1 MVKRKIVKGIV
12 GFNMLIMTLFYLN
25 KTNVINAEVDKDKK
39 LEKYEQLESILHISD
54 GWLWNDLVRGFLW
67 GLVKMLVFVNN
78 MMENIVH
85 KVVLFNDFYESPGME
100 KVMDVIKPLVFGVF
114 VISVVVLGILFML
127 NKIEKRHEVLMNVL
141 LAVGIIVVIPV
152 LMTEMNKM
160 VGYGLGWMQQTGDQ
174 TLAGGIVKSNVA
186 DVKYYAENGFRVAGK
201 NNDYIGNESTPP
213 RPIDQDRSKI
223 GTSDYTYGNRL
234 STDNP
239 SLYIIEKLDLEKEE
253 DEGGYK
259 EWGDEL
265 PNISQEI
272 LKEKAIPTGNGNAK
286 EIVELRDRQIVTTE
300 LGKESYYRYHVN
312 WGVLF
317 FSLIVTSVA
326 LAITVIKIG
335 RAVFDL
341 AFHQIFGMFV
351 ATTDLTGGQR
361 TKKVL
366 MEIVNTFAVI
376 FIMVVLLKMFIIYSN
391 WVNTLKPDIG
401 SIGVV
406 LMLIAGAW
414 ALIDAPDIVQRLMGI
429 DAGLRSGWQAMM
441 GAYAGTKLAGGA
453 AKGAGKVAGGVGKA
467 TAGIGSGAKGM
478 FRGMR
483 TKTPKENQQQGGM
496 SKDNDQVK
504 PIPDTN
510 RGNGQRENT
519 SEIPAMGKTPNQGL
533 DREPIP
539 SFGSESSFGNGE
551 RSMSPDNNG
560 SSEDGYMK
568 TPGGLLVPHSP
579 GRSENN
585 EGKHAPNAKGSPN
598 AGIEKPRLANLSRS
612 FSTSA
617 NKGQPSEHEG
627 LGQGTQAISSSPV
640 NQSIGV
646 GEGQTT
652 NDSVQRAMDTAV
664 GQKIQQQEMG
674 ASTSERPSQTENQG
688 LPYGHKE
695 PQFKNTLIGGMPAV
709 RSMKSFATRA
719 ENTGFDV
726 GQKIRRAGK
735 ITGKGAMQTARAAA
749 HPIEGAKHIGRSS
762 HAKVKQT
769 IGSVRSG
776 VRSGMSKTVGGMRQV
791 TQQIKTPL
799 GQSTPKQLGI
809 RRNHSMHTSRTQG
822 GTPVSTPSPTHG
834 GSFVSGGKQ
843 PIQSTDSRRT
853 IQTNHQSQE
862 RLNSKTDISQRG
874 NKERESKISL
884 AKNQKEGLRNNEI
897 RNTKRD

>member
-1 MVKRKIVKGIV
+1 MVIH
-12 GFNMLIMTLFYLN
+12 
-25 KTNVINAEVDKDKK
+25 ADDKK
-39 LEKYEQLESILHISD
+39 DLLPKYEQLESILNISD
-54 GWLWNDLVRGFLW
+54 GWLWNDLVRAFLW

-114 VISVVVLGILFML
+114 VISVFVLGILFML

-160 VGYGLGWMQQTGDQ
+160 VGYGLGWMQQTGDK
-174 TLAGGIVKSNVA
+174 TLAGGIIKSNVA
-186 DVKYYAENGFRVAGK
+186 DLKYYEEKGFRVAGK
-201 NNDYIGNESTPP
+201 GSDYIGDESTPP
-213 RPIDQDRSKI
+213 RPIDKDKSTV
-223 GTSDYTYGNRL
+223 GTSDYTYANRL
-234 STDNP
+234 STGNP
-239 SLYIIEKLDLEKEE
+239 SLYIIEKMDS
-253 DEGGYK
+253 D
-259 EWGDEL
+259 
-265 PNISQEI
+265 NEI
-272 LKEKAIPTGNGNAK
+272 LKNKAVPTGNGDSKKVA
-286 EIVELRDRQIVTTE
+286 ELRDRQIVTTE

-406 LMLIAGAW
+406 LMLVAGAW

-483 TKTPKENQQQGGM
+483 TKTPKENQHQGGM

-504 PIPDTN
+504 P
-510 RGNGQRENT
+510 
-519 SEIPAMGKTPNQGL
+519 IPAMGKTPNQGL

-579 GRSENN
+579 GKSENN

-598 AGIEKPRLANLSRS
+598 AEIEKPRLANLSRS
-612 FSTSA
+612 FSTS
-617 NKGQPSEHEG
+617 PSEHEG
-627 LGQGTQAISSSPV
+627 LGQGMQAISSSPV

-664 GQKIQQQEMG
+664 GQKLQQQEMG

-709 RSMKSFATRA
+709 RRMKSFATRA

-769 IGSVRSG
+769 IGSVGSG

-874 NKERESKISL
+874 NKQRESKISL

>member
-1 MVKRKIVKGIV
+1 MKHKCWKLISLILVVVAHFLYLKPMVIH
-12 GFNMLIMTLFYLN
+12 
-25 KTNVINAEVDKDKK
+25 ADDKK
-39 LEKYEQLESILHISD
+39 DLLPKYEQLESILNISD
-54 GWLWNDLVRGFLW
+54 GWLWNDLVRAFLW

-114 VISVVVLGILFML
+114 VISVFVLGILFML

-160 VGYGLGWMQQTGDQ
+160 VGYGLGWMQQTGDK
-174 TLAGGIVKSNVA
+174 TLAGGIIKSNVA
-186 DVKYYAENGFRVAGK
+186 DLKYYEEKGFRVAGK
-201 NNDYIGNESTPP
+201 GSDYIGDESTPP
-213 RPIDQDRSKI
+213 RPIDKDKSTV
-223 GTSDYTYGNRL
+223 GTSDYTYANRL
-234 STDNP
+234 STGNP
-239 SLYIIEKLDLEKEE
+239 SLYIIEKMDS
-253 DEGGYK
+253 D
-259 EWGDEL
+259 
-265 PNISQEI
+265 NEI
-272 LKEKAIPTGNGNAK
+272 LKNKAVPTGNGDSKKVA
-286 EIVELRDRQIVTTE
+286 ELRDRQIVTTE

-406 LMLIAGAW
+406 LMLVAGAW

-483 TKTPKENQQQGGM
+483 TKTPKENQHQGGM

-504 PIPDTN
+504 P
-510 RGNGQRENT
+510 
-519 SEIPAMGKTPNQGL
+519 IPAMGKTPNQGL

-579 GRSENN
+579 GKSENN

-598 AGIEKPRLANLSRS
+598 AEIEKPRLANLSRS
-612 FSTSA
+612 FSTS
-617 NKGQPSEHEG
+617 PSEHEG
-627 LGQGTQAISSSPV
+627 LGQGMQAISSSPV

-664 GQKIQQQEMG
+664 GQKLQQQEMG

-709 RSMKSFATRA
+709 RRMKSFATRA

-769 IGSVRSG
+769 IGSVGSG

-874 NKERESKISL
+874 NKQRESKISL

>member
-1 MVKRKIVKGIV
+1 MKYKCWKLISLILVVIAHFLYLKPIVIH
-12 GFNMLIMTLFYLN
+12 
-25 KTNVINAEVDKDKK
+25 ADDKED
-39 LEKYEQLESILHISD
+39 LLPKYEQLESILNISD

-78 MMENIVH
+78 IMENIVH
-85 KVVLFNDFYESPGME
+85 KVIIFNDFYESPGME

-114 VISVVVLGILFML
+114 VISVLVLGILFML

-160 VGYGLGWMQQTGDQ
+160 VGYGLGWMQQTGDK
-174 TLAGGIVKSNVA
+174 TLAGGIIKSNVA
-186 DVKYYAENGFRVAGK
+186 DLKYYEEKGFRVAGK
-201 NNDYIGNESTPP
+201 GSDYIGDESTPP
-213 RPIDQDRSKI
+213 RPIDKDKSTV
-223 GTSDYTYGNRL
+223 GTSDYTYGNKL
-234 STDNP
+234 STNNP
-239 SLYIIEKLDLEKEE
+239 SLYIIEKMDSNNSLLKKKAVPT
-253 DEGGYK
+253 GY
-259 EWGDEL
+259 GDED
-265 PNISQEI
+265 
-272 LKEKAIPTGNGNAK
+272 KVEK
-286 EIVELRDRQIVTTE
+286 LRDNQIPLTD

-326 LAITVIKIG
+326 LAITVIKVG

-366 MEIVNTFAVI
+366 VEITNTFAVM
-376 FIMVVLLKMFIIYSN
+376 FIMVILLKMFIIYSN

-406 LMLIAGAW
+406 LMLVAGAW

-551 RSMSPDNNG
+551 LSMTPDNNG

-579 GRSENN
+579 DRAENIK
-585 EGKHAPNAKGSPN
+585 GKHAPNAKGSPN

-617 NKGQPSEHEG
+617 NKDQPSEHEG
-627 LGQGTQAISSSPV
+627 LGQGMQAISSSPV

-664 GQKIQQQEMG
+664 GQKLQQQEMG

-709 RSMKSFATRA
+709 RRMKSFATRA

-749 HPIEGAKHIGRSS
+749 HPIEGAKYIGRSS

-776 VRSGMSKTVGGMRQV
+776 ARSGMSKTVGGMRQV

-809 RRNHSMHTSRTQG
+809 GRNHSMHTSRTQG
-822 GTPVSTPSPTHG
+822 GTPVSTPSPIHG